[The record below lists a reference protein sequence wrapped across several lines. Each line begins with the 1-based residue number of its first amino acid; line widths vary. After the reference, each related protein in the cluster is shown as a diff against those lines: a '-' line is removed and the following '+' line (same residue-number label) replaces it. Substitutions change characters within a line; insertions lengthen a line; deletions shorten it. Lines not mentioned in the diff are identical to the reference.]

1 MKKYLYLSF
10 VFVCSLFIGL
20 ISVNAEDY
28 YYINDNGVTFTKNQ
42 YDFITKMYFE
52 GYQTYMTQE
61 DMNYFN
67 DIKMVPENVESKEY
81 VEMYHGEYSTRATTH
96 ETQSKI
102 LKISKIN
109 KTISISCAWKKSPT
123 VRSYDL
129 IGTYLNGPSLYG
141 GASARIAY
149 SGGSISPSYEKTPG
163 NGYGAVIKMPT
174 GGNSIIASTTFTVT
188 GSGRVYGS
196 YQHAASSISLN
207 NAKKFTIGNGGLGN
221 VFKFSSPSIA
231 SKYDGMG
238 GVYTDV

>member
-10 VFVCSLFIGL
+10 IFVCSLFIGL
-20 ISVNAEDY
+20 ITVNAQDY

-52 GYQTYMTQE
+52 GYQAYMTQE

-81 VEMYHGEYSTRATTH
+81 VEMYHGEYSTKATTH

-102 LKISKIN
+102 LKISKLN
-109 KTISISCAWKKSPT
+109 KTFAISCAWKKSPT

-129 IGTYLNGPSLYG
+129 IGTYLNGPSLSG
-141 GASARIAY
+141 GAIARIAY
-149 SGGSISPSYEKTPG
+149 SGGNIYPSYEKTPG

-174 GGNSIIASTTFTVT
+174 GGNSIIASTTFSVT

-196 YQHAASSISLN
+196 YQHAKTSISLA
-207 NAKKFTIGNGGLGN
+207 NASTFTIGNAGLGN
-221 VFKFSSPSIA
+221 VFRFSSTTIA
-231 SKYDGMG
+231 NKYDAMG

>member
-10 VFVCSLFIGL
+10 IFVCSLFIGF
-20 ISVNAEDY
+20 ISVNAQDY
-28 YYINDNGVTFTKNQ
+28 YYVNDNGVTFTKDQ

-52 GYQTYMTQE
+52 GYQAYMTQE
-61 DMNYFN
+61 DMDSFK

-102 LKISKIN
+102 LRISNAGTAIG
-109 KTISISCAWKKSPT
+109 ISCAWKKSPT

-129 IGTYLNGPSLYG
+129 IGAYLNGPSISG
-141 GASARIAY
+141 TPSARITY
-149 SGGSISPSYEKTPG
+149 SGGTIYPSASKQPS

-174 GGNSIIASTTFTVT
+174 GGNSIIASTTFFLT

-196 YQHAASSISLN
+196 YQHAASSISLA
-207 NAKKFTIGNGGLGN
+207 NASSFTISSTGLGQ
-221 VFKFSSPSIA
+221 VFKFSSLSIRN
-231 SKYDGMG
+231 KYDGMG